1 VSSYI
6 ASVCAESSV
15 IHFLR
20 PVELYSVVIFSS
32 GFFMVSM
39 ISLHGDSWIVVS
51 SVVKD
56 WENVGM

>member
-1 VSSYI
+1 V
-6 ASVCAESSV
+6 SVCAESSV